1 MTSFVTEYRYR
12 LRQHSV
18 PYTIEVEYCTDTEI
32 DEQLQELLVSYRDRW
47 RPGLEQELDESEK
60 EFQNIE
66 KRSEVALATLESI
79 FGQVPEIDSQR
90 LRDFTDGAFEGLHED
105 LKFLARGLRWPDG
118 AENGR
123 WATTAVD
130 AEECQEKVGIF
141 MENGLWPLTNIV
153 R

>member
-1 MTSFVTEYRYR
+1 M
-12 LRQHSV
+12 
-18 PYTIEVEYCTDTEI
+18 
-32 DEQLQELLVSYRDRW
+32 
-47 RPGLEQELDESEK
+47 EQELDESEK

-66 KRSEVALATLESI
+66 KRSEIALATLESI
-79 FGQVPEIDSQR
+79 FGQVPEVDPQR
-90 LRDFTDGAFEGLHED
+90 LRDFTDGALEGLHAD

-130 AEECQEKVGIF
+130 AQECQEKVGIF